1 MGTTVMIVG
10 IVCIVIG
17 IAYAL
22 FGRADS
28 VYNFEM
34 PVPDYTSKIE
44 AMIESGGYVWQHKLW
59 RRWIMAQMMRKL
71 TYNGTQTMNLNN
83 YNSCLDRYGASRC
96 AHVCG
101 REKLMQRMLQK
112 AHDQEELQERQR
124 WYTAE
129 VLALSFH
136 YGEPVPEPFKNAYK
150 GTGAYFTIKNLI
162 MFHGCRFH
170 VGGQVLGQDAS
181 LQYLKELNFMPST
194 TGDMMLETMMKLLS
208 DNHFTYASYL
218 RAIAKRG

>member
-1 MGTTVMIVG
+1 MGTIVMIVG

-28 VYNFEM
+28 VCNFEM

-71 TYNGTQTMNLNN
+71 TCGGTRPMDLKN
-83 YNSCLDRYGASRC
+83 YKESLEWYGAYRC

-129 VLALSFH
+129 VLAMSFR
-136 YGEPVPEPFKNAYK
+136 YPVPEPFKNAYK
-150 GTGAYFTIKNLI
+150 GTGAYFTMKNLI
-162 MFHGCRFH
+162 MFHGCCFH
-170 VGGQVLGQDAS
+170 VGEQVLGQDAS